1 MRAENWLAA
10 AEAADLLVVTTHGP
24 RGHRLLRAVDA
35 RRAAGRRLP
44 ATSSTR
50 RITVLS
56 DPSSHVD
63 EQLAQDLVE
72 VYEQRTKAV
81 FRVPYDP
88 ALVSGSVVP
97 YEQLSDATR
106 MAWLRACATMAGLL

>member
-1 MRAENWLAA
+1 M
-10 AEAADLLVVTTHGP
+10 
-24 RGHRLLRAVDA
+24 VD
-35 RRAAGRRLP
+35 
-44 ATSSTR
+44 
-50 RITVLS
+50 
-56 DPSSHVD
+56 
-63 EQLAQDLVE
+63 

-106 MAWLRACATMAGLL
+106 MAWVRACATMAGQL